1 MLSTL
6 PLVELSS
13 SSSSREAAIFC
24 YFSSWKSKFNRIL
37 LIIVKSV
44 FQLWNAWWWPVNR
57 YRNARFNIIGLW
69 RAAWGFDCDRFCWKL
84 SKFSACRC
92 REDSVSALISVT
104 SFLELSFSSTSS
116 VSSSSYS
123 SLRSSKSTVFPSSL
137 TSMSSVSSRR

>member
-13 SSSSREAAIFC
+13 SSSSREAAIFVTFPPERVSLTV
-24 YFSSWKSKFNRIL
+24 YSLSSSNLSCSFEMLDDDPSIVTVTPD
-37 LIIVKSV
+37 LISYVFDEPLEGLIVIDFVESLV
-44 FQLWNAWWWPVNR
+44 SLPLADVDEEP
-57 YRNARFNIIGLW
+57 
-69 RAAWGFDCDRFCWKL
+69 
-84 SKFSACRC
+84 FSAF
-92 REDSVSALISVT
+92 ISVT
-104 SFLELSFSSTSS
+104 SFLELSLSSTSR